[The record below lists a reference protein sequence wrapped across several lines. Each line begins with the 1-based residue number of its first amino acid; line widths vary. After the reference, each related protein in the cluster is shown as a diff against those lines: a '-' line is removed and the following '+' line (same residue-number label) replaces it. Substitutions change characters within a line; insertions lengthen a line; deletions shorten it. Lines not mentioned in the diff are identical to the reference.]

1 MIKILTVLVMSCL
14 LSSAL
19 AQKDMIDR
27 IEKQAVV
34 IDSLKTIIKNEINYK
49 EFFKNE
55 NNSLK
60 DTLKKLR
67 YDLAYLEQSINGKK
81 NLDSILKQKTDSIF
95 LLQVGILER
104 DKQIIIEKQKVEQKA
119 KEENENGKNEILSII
134 INRYK
139 SQSFDLLL
147 KSSTKQSIE
156 RDLLLFQGIPDVRL
170 LLIDMEKVFHAKELL
185 DNQLD
190 ASQIKILQ
198 IEVGQIKRES
208 VVLGKLKE
216 IISNYQ
222 TINKGL
228 KEEGKKLPENKE
240 V

>member
-1 MIKILTVLVMSCL
+1 MSCL

-139 SQSFDLLL
+139 SQSFDLFL
-147 KSSTKQSIE
+147 S
-156 RDLLLFQGIPDVRL
+156 
-170 LLIDMEKVFHAKELL
+170 
-185 DNQLD
+185 
-190 ASQIKILQ
+190 
-198 IEVGQIKRES
+198 
-208 VVLGKLKE
+208 
-216 IISNYQ
+216 
-222 TINKGL
+222 
-228 KEEGKKLPENKE
+228 
-240 V
+240 